1 MNRSHGWGKKEGLDL
16 YWTQA
21 EFGGGKWSGHG
32 MVWTNAPKNGRLLAT
47 IYVRDGTYAIST
59 FGLGG
64 LEPNEQQSLEKHLER
79 TLNLTKRET
88 NWQASE

>member
-1 MNRSHGWGKKEGLDL
+1 
-16 YWTQA
+16 
-21 EFGGGKWSGHG
+21 
-32 MVWTNAPKNGRLLAT
+32 MVWTNTPKTGRLLAS

-64 LEPNEQQSLEKHLER
+64 LEPEVRASLEDHLER

-88 NWQASE
+88 R

>member
-1 MNRSHGWGKKEGLDL
+1 
-16 YWTQA
+16 
-21 EFGGGKWSGHG
+21 
-32 MVWTNAPKNGRLLAT
+32 MVWTNAPKTGRLLAS

-64 LEPNEQQSLEKHLER
+64 LEPEVRESLQDHLER

-88 NWQASE
+88 R